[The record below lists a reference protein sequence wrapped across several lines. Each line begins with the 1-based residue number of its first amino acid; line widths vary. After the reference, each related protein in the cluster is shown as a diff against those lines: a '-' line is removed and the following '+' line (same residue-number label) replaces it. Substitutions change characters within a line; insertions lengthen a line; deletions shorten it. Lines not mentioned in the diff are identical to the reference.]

1 MYKEYFMNT
10 RPFRFGVS
18 VHSNRSRQEW
28 IQLARQAED
37 LGYSTLLIPDHL
49 GEQFAPIPAL
59 LAAADATST
68 LRVGSL
74 VFDNDF
80 RHPVM
85 LAKEAATLDVLS
97 GGRLELGL
105 GAGWMKP
112 EYERA
117 GISFERPGVRIEKLE
132 EAVKIIKGLFADG
145 PVNFAGQHYTITNME
160 GYPKPAQRPH
170 PPIHIG
176 GGGQRLLT
184 LAAREADIVGFIPR
198 ARPDGKGQ
206 DITDASPEALTQK
219 IAWVREAA
227 GARFAGLELGILVAQ
242 VITTE
247 DREQAAQFIAQTL
260 AAGFNVSTDQI
271 LQAPYLLLGS
281 EDQIC
286 EDLLARRERY
296 GISYIN
302 VFEQSMEALAP
313 VVARLTGK

>member
-1 MYKEYFMNT
+1 MSKP

-18 VHSNRSRQEW
+18 VHGSKSRAEW
-28 IQLARQAED
+28 IGIARQVEA

-49 GEQFAPIPAL
+49 WDQLSPIPAL
-59 LAAADATST
+59 LAAAEATST

-112 EYERA
+112 EYEQA
-117 GISFERPGVRIEKLE
+117 GIPFERASVRIAKLE
-132 EAVKIIKGLFADG
+132 EAIHIVKGLFAGG
-145 PVNFAGQHYTITNME
+145 PVDFAGQYYTVTGLE
-160 GYPKPAQRPH
+160 GFPKPVQRPH
-170 PPIHIG
+170 PPLHIG
-176 GGGQRLLT
+176 GGGQRLLSI
-184 LAAREADIVGFIPR
+184 AAREADIIGFIPR
-198 ARPDGKGQ
+198 ARADGRGQ
-206 DITDASPEALTQK
+206 DLTEATPEALEQK

-227 GARFAGLELGILVAQ
+227 GERFADLELGILVAQ
-242 VITTE
+242 VLTTE
-247 DREQAAQFIAQTL
+247 DREQAAQFIATTL
-260 AAGFNVSTDQI
+260 AAGLDVSTDVI
-271 LQAPYLLLGS
+271 LRAPYLLLGTV
-281 EDQIC
+281 DQIC

-302 VFEQSMEALAP
+302 IFEQSMEALAP
-313 VVARLTGK
+313 VVARLAAQ

>member
-1 MYKEYFMNT
+1 MSEQ

-18 VHSNRSRQEW
+18 VHGSKSRAEW
-28 IQLARQAED
+28 IGIARQAEA
-37 LGYSTLLIPDHL
+37 LGYSTLLMPDHL
-49 GEQFAPIPAL
+49 GDQLSPIPAL
-59 LAAADATST
+59 VAAADATST

-117 GISFERPGVRIEKLE
+117 GIPFEQASVRIERME
-132 EAVKIIKGLFADG
+132 EAVQIIKGLFADG
-145 PVNFAGQHYTITNME
+145 PIDFEGQYYTITNLE
-160 GYPKPAQRPH
+160 GFPKPMQRPH

-176 GGGQRLLT
+176 GGGQRLLSI
-184 LAAREADIVGFIPR
+184 AAREADIIGFIPR
-198 ARPDGKGQ
+198 ARADGQGQ
-206 DITDASPEALTQK
+206 DLMDATPEALEQK
-219 IAWVREAA
+219 IAWVREAG
-227 GARFAGLELGILVAQ
+227 GARFSELELGVLVVQ

-247 DREQAAQFIAQTL
+247 DREQAAQFIANTL
-260 AAGFNVSTDQI
+260 AAGLNVSTDSI
-271 LQAPYLLLGS
+271 LQAPYLLIGTV
-281 EDQIC
+281 DQIC

-296 GISYIN
+296 GISYIS
-302 VFEQSMEALAP
+302 VFEQSLEVLAP
-313 VVARLTGK
+313 VVARLVGQ